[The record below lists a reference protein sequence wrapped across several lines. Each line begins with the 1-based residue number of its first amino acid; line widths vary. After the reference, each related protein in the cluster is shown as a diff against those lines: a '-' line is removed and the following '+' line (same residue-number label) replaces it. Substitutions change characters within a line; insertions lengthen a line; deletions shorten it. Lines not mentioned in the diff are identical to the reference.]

1 MARYGLALLLLCLS
15 VGCWAADTLSLP
27 SGDFRLPLGQ
37 WAESFEDPGGRLDA
51 AQVLA
56 LAPERFQPVD
66 SRHVNKGKNDS
77 TWWFRVRLD
86 NPRTDSVRGFV
97 EINYPLLDHIE
108 LYVVDAQGRL
118 AHQLAG
124 DDYPFEQRAVKVR
137 NFWFPVELAP
147 GPTTLL
153 VKVHSTSSLFVPLYF
168 STYGA
173 SAAAQERTTA
183 LYGGFYGILLAMF
196 CYNLFLFLSLRE
208 PAYFWYLVYN
218 LNIGLFA
225 ASFDGLLFKVLPG
238 LGTVHGVLIYLL
250 MLTHCFTSVQFS
262 RHFLHTREHFPR
274 LDRLLRGVVL
284 ISFAGLVAGLLI
296 PLQTW
301 SILASLAVLGTSI
314 GLLLTGAYAWHRG
327 VRYGSYYILAWG
339 ILLASFIIVTAG
351 SLGFELFGVYGSS
364 VVKVSVAIE
373 LITLSIGLADRINQ
387 LKEEGYRSRQAA
399 AQARI
404 ENKAKSRFLAKMS
417 HEIRTPLSGLLGM
430 LQLLRETRLDG
441 SQRFYVDTISSSG
454 RSLMTVIN
462 DILDYARIESGK
474 LVLEDIEFDLETL
487 VSEATSL
494 FTAQAQEKQLGL
506 YISLDPGV
514 PRMVRGDPTRLKQV
528 LLNLLSNAVKFT
540 ENGHVALKVSR
551 SRDGD
556 GPMRLLF
563 AVIDTGIGIHP
574 NAVPQLF
581 ESFAQETSSTSRRYG
596 GSGLGLAISKELVEL
611 MGGTIEVQ
619 STPGEGSR
627 FLLSLP
633 SPDLEQPADPL
644 AERLAARR
652 ALLASS
658 DPQALD
664 ALACLLQR
672 WGMHCDKAR
681 TLADCLEQ
689 LDSHDLLVLVAPLP
703 GQPSEWFEALE
714 YCQPPQ
720 APLLLLDAPNDRTP
734 PRPVDVSVALPLA
747 IAPLREALHG
757 LFADSDASCT
767 PPPPP
772 PPARQRS
779 GDEQP
784 CVLVAEDNPVNQM
797 VVRGFLEKRGY
808 RVELVDNGQQA
819 LDLYRGAPSAIQ
831 AIVMDCEM
839 PEMDGFEASRQI
851 RALEAQLG
859 LAPVPIIALTA
870 HLPEEQRE
878 RGTLAGMNEFLGKPF
893 DHLALHERLD
903 HYLRETESTLGTAE
917 AGLK

>member
-15 VGCWAADTLSLP
+15 LGCKAAAPVHLP
-27 SGDFRLPLGQ
+27 DGDFRLSLGQ
-37 WAESFEDPGGRLDA
+37 WLESFEDPKGRLDV

-56 LAPERFQPVD
+56 SPPERFEPIESQ
-66 SRHVNKGKNDS
+66 HANKGKNDS
-77 TWWFRVRLD
+77 TWWFKVRLD
-86 NPRTDSVRGFV
+86 NPRADILRGFV

-108 LYVVDAQGRL
+108 LFLVDASGRQTR
-118 AHQLAG
+118 QLAG
-124 DDYPFEQRAVKVR
+124 DDYPFDQRPVKVR
-137 NFWFPVELAP
+137 NFWFPVELSP
-147 GPTTLL
+147 GSTTLL
-153 VKVHSTSSLFVPLYF
+153 VKVHSTSSLFVPIYL
-168 STYGA
+168 STHGA
-173 SAAAQERTTA
+173 SAAAQEHSTA
-183 LYGGFYGILLAMF
+183 LYGGFYGVLLAMF

-208 PAYFWYLVYN
+208 PAYFWYLIYN

-225 ASFDGLLFKVLPG
+225 ASFDGLLLKLLPELGG
-238 LGTVHGVLIYLL
+238 LHGVLIYLL

-274 LDRLLRGVVL
+274 LDQLLRGAVL
-284 ISFAGLVAGLLI
+284 VSFAGLVTGLLV

-301 SILASLAVLGTSI
+301 SILASVAVLSTSI

-339 ILLASFIIVTAG
+339 ILLVSFIIVTAG

-373 LITLSIGLADRINQ
+373 LITLSIGLADRITQ

-399 AQARI
+399 ARARI
-404 ENKAKSRFLAKMS
+404 ENQAKSRFLAKMS

-487 VSEATSL
+487 VSEAMSL
-494 FTAQAQEKQLGL
+494 FTAQALEKQLSL

-540 ENGHVALKVSR
+540 ESGHVALTVSW
-551 SRDGD
+551 SRDGN
-556 GPMRLLF
+556 GVAQLQF

-574 NAVPQLF
+574 SALPQLF
-581 ESFAQETSSTSRRYG
+581 ESFSQENSSTSRRYG
-596 GSGLGLAISKELVEL
+596 GSGLGLAISKELVEM
-611 MGGTIEVQ
+611 MGGAIDVQ
-619 STPGEGSR
+619 STPGQGSR
-627 FLLSLP
+627 FLLTLP
-633 SPDLEQPADPL
+633 SPEVPQPADPL
-644 AERLAARR
+644 TQLLAGRR

-658 DPQALD
+658 DEQAMD
-664 ALACLLQR
+664 ALTCLLER
-672 WGMHCDKAR
+672 WGMHCENSQ

-689 LDSHDLLVLVAPLP
+689 LGGQDLLVLMMPLP
-703 GQPSEWFEALE
+703 GQPTEWLEALE

-720 APLLLLDAPNDRTP
+720 APLLLLDAPANRPT
-734 PRPVDVSVALPLA
+734 PRPVDIRIALPLA

-757 LFADSDASCT
+757 LFAIRDESAAT
-767 PPPPP
+767 PPPP
-772 PPARQRS
+772 RQRP
-779 GDEQP
+779 GVDRP
-784 CVLVAEDNPVNQM
+784 CVLVAEDNQVNQM
-797 VVRGFLEKRGY
+797 VIRGFLEKRGY
-808 RVELVDNGQQA
+808 LVTLVDNGQQA
-819 LDLYRGAPSAIQ
+819 LDIYRRAPSAIQ

-851 RALEAQLG
+851 RAFEAQLG
-859 LAPVPIIALTA
+859 LSPVPIIALTA

-878 RGTLAGMNEFLGKPF
+878 RGALAGMNEFLGKPLN
-893 DHLALHERLD
+893 DLALHERLD
-903 HYLRETESTLGTAE
+903 HYLGETESQMGTTE